1 MNILDHKNSEL
12 LIVADASDKKTNIA
26 HYHSLEKYVM
36 PPNAI
41 IITKKKSIRN
51 ADEAIIDD
59 FGNET

>member
-12 LIVADASDKKTNIA
+12 LIVPDASDKKTNIA

-36 PPNAI
+36 PPNNFKAI

-51 ADEAIIDD
+51 ADEY
-59 FGNET
+59 